1 MINSFMQ
8 KKYFNKSLLLQFVL
22 TTILLSIPAF
32 YNRYPF
38 MYSDSGTY
46 LVSLFDKQFV
56 PMDRPFGYG
65 LMMRFASLKLSLWP
79 IIIFQNLIA
88 TFLIW
93 KTITRFFEIEKAKYI
108 HMITCVILLIASSL
122 PWYSNQIM
130 PDIITSFMIL
140 TVYLFFTS
148 NSVFK
153 WLYTVVLLF
162 FVMTHFSNFPI
173 LFVSMLTIAACMYF
187 FKINSLKTILI
198 KSTAVSIVV
207 VMGFLA
213 ISLQSYVNNQG
224 FVFSHSSNVF
234 LAGRLSETGIL
245 KTYLQEKCPSN
256 PSPLCVYT
264 DSLSTYASDFI
275 WTDQSALNKV
285 SRTHFNG
292 SVPTGEE
299 NWHYLNNDV
308 LKPIV
313 KDILTTPKYCIK
325 FAYYG
330 IRESIVQFFQIN
342 IGSGLSQYGYNS
354 PPFWPIRDHVAAEL
368 SAFLTSNQ
376 NGRNLNFDFLNVIN
390 YLVLLMS
397 CCIVWFAWVQNQL
410 SKELKAFFMFI
421 LCSIYWNALFTAALG
436 NVSDRL
442 QARVTWLF
450 VLTAI
455 IVAVQIIQSYREKRK
470 QNAL

>member
-1 MINSFMQ
+1 MQ
-8 KKYFNKSLLLQFVL
+8 KISFNKSLLLQFVL

-32 YNRYPF
+32 YNKYPLF
-38 MYSDSGTY
+38 FSDSGTY
-46 LVSLFDKQFV
+46 LVSLFDKHFV

-65 LMMRFASLKLSLWP
+65 FMMRFVSLKLSLWP
-79 IIIFQNLIA
+79 IIVFQNLIA

-108 HMITCVILLIASSL
+108 HMIACVLLLITSSL

-140 TVYLFFTS
+140 IVYLFFTS

-153 WLYTVVLLF
+153 WLYAVVLLF
-162 FVMTHFSNFPI
+162 FVITHFSNFPI

-187 FKINSLKTILI
+187 FKINSLNVVLI
-198 KSTAVSIVV
+198 KSTVVSSIV

-234 LAGRLSETGIL
+234 LAGRLSETGLL
-245 KTYLQEKCPSN
+245 KTYLQDNCNSN
-256 PSPLCVYT
+256 PSPLCIYT
-264 DSLSTYASDFI
+264 DSLSNSAADFI
-275 WTDQSALNKV
+275 WNDQSALNKV
-285 SRTHFNG
+285 ARNHFNG
-292 SVPTGEE
+292 RESTREE
-299 NWHYLNNDV
+299 HWHYLNNDV
-308 LKPIV
+308 FKPVV
-313 KDILTTPKYCIK
+313 KNIITTPKYIIK
-325 FAYYG
+325 FGYYG
-330 IRESIVQFFQIN
+330 IRESILQFFQIN
-342 IGSGLSQYGYNS
+342 VGSGLGQYGYNS
-354 PPFWPIRDHVAAEL
+354 PPFWPIRDHVASEL
-368 SAFLTSNQ
+368 PAFLTSNQ
-376 NGRNLNFDFLNVIN
+376 NTRNLNFDFLNIIN

-410 SKELKAFFMFI
+410 SKELKVFCIFI
-421 LCSIYWNALFTAALG
+421 LCSIYWNAFFTAALG
-436 NVSDRL
+436 NVYDRL

-450 VLTAI
+450 VFTAI

-470 QNAL
+470 QSAL